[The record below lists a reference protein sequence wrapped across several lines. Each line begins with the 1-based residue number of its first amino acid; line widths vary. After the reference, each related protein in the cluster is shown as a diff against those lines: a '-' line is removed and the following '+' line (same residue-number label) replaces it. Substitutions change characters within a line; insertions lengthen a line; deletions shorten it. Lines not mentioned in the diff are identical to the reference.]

1 MLRHFS
7 TAGDIPQSE
16 SNRPG
21 RRYGIQTGKA
31 RQSVDHDSKTRL
43 RPELERLHRRFN
55 RPEWID
61 PDPLAVLGDYSDPP
75 DRELAGL
82 VAASLAFGGVRQIMA
97 SARTALA
104 PYPSPHAGLLAAQPR
119 EIRRTAAGFRHR
131 YVSGVE
137 LAALLLGARRVL
149 LEHGS
154 LGGLFTGLARPEERD
169 FVPALTR
176 FAGVLRAASGLEKN
190 YLLPDPAGGSACK
203 RWFLYLRWMVR
214 RDAVDPGLWQEAP
227 ASKLIVPMDLHMHR
241 ICLRLGFTARRAADL
256 RAALEATAGFRSV
269 CPEDPVRYDFCL
281 TRAAMHDP
289 AALAPLFGAER

>member
-1 MLRHFS
+1 MRHDRENGLR
-7 TAGDIPQSE
+7 A
-16 SNRPG
+16 
-21 RRYGIQTGKA
+21 A
-31 RQSVDHDSKTRL
+31 
-43 RPELERLHRRFN
+43 LEPLHRRFN

-61 PDPLAVLGDYSDPP
+61 PDPLAVLGDHINPP

-82 VAASLAFGGVRQIMA
+82 VASALAFGGVRQIMA

-119 EIRRTAAGFRHR
+119 EIRRAAEGFRHR

-137 LAALLLGARRVL
+137 LAALLLGARRAL

-154 LGGLFTGLARPEERD
+154 LGGLFSGLARPED
-169 FVPALTR
+169 PDYVPALTR

-214 RDAVDPGLWQEAP
+214 RDAVDPGLWAGMD
-227 ASKLIVPMDLHMHR
+227 ASKLVLPMDLHMHR
-241 ICLRLGFTARRAADL
+241 ICLRLGFTARRTADL
-256 RAALEATAGFRSV
+256 RAALEATEGFRRV

-289 AALAPLFGAER
+289 AALNPVFGCYSRS